1 MSLFKVAITTDF
13 LNPDGEL
20 KFDIGLDV
28 LKQNPDIEYTFV
40 KMSAEVKPEEI
51 AGYDVV
57 MTMVSNRFTRRSL
70 AENDK
75 LVAIAKFGVGYN
87 NIDTDA
93 CTDHDVLV
101 FITPEGVVRPVAV
114 SILTYMLALST
125 RIFAKDQLVREGR
138 WKEKTNYMGIGLKGK
153 TVGSIGFGG
162 IAKEFFRI
170 AAPLGM
176 KFLAADPYASADA
189 AQELGVT
196 IVDIETLLKESD
208 FVCINCPLT
217 PETNR
222 MFGENYISLMKP
234 TAFLINTARGE
245 IVNQP
250 ELTKALQER
259 RIQGAALDV
268 FEVEPLDPNDPL
280 TLLDNVIL
288 APHGLA
294 WTDELFRGN
303 GEGDMLRIL
312 QVAQGEVP
320 ASVVNPAV
328 LSRPGMQEKLA
339 KYKR

>member
-1 MSLFKVAITTDF
+1 
-13 LNPDGEL
+13 
-20 KFDIGLDV
+20 
-28 LKQNPDIEYTFV
+28 
-40 KMSAEVKPEEI
+40 
-51 AGYDVV
+51 
-57 MTMVSNRFTRRSL
+57 
-70 AENDK
+70 
-75 LVAIAKFGVGYN
+75 
-87 NIDTDA
+87 
-93 CTDHDVLV
+93 
-101 FITPEGVVRPVAV
+101 
-114 SILTYMLALST
+114 
-125 RIFAKDQLVREGR
+125 
-138 WKEKTNYMGIGLKGK
+138 MGIGLKGK
-153 TVGSIGFGG
+153 AVGSIGFGG

-196 IVDIETLLKESD
+196 IVDIETLLKEAD

-280 TLLDNVIL
+280 ASLDNVIL

-339 KYKR
+339 AYKR